1 MINQSCA
8 DSEDLNYVGNANFL
22 VSQFVDLIAIFSTF
36 ITTILAASA
45 ILQRS
50 IFTLSTKILLIQN
63 LIYGMIHQIFYG
75 IESVELIYKNLYKLD
90 KPCQVLQSEA
100 QCAPYLELL
109 FLGTSGMI
117 YGQTA
122 LMVERAFA
130 TFLKSYEKPKSYII
144 GGVISVVLLISSAST
159 GRLVIWDDPLK
170 SYVIACF
177 VSPSQS
183 FERTNW
189 FFNICS
195 VLALFNLS
203 MSVAIMRTRFKV
215 RERFKKREVIVS
227 TETICYLALIEFV
240 LIVIY
245 SVGVM
250 ILVNLWLKDEI
261 PNDRFNFWI
270 VWCYTIPFAAAIFPL
285 VLIHRIRTTRALRV
299 KKINDITHAKQTQ
312 EGHINIISAVPLMS
326 TNNLTCASAHEL
338 ARLESSNFVIS
349 QIVDLI
355 AGIITLTFTYPAA
368 QNYKAKKAIRI
379 GSFISFL
386 VFFCSLI
393 TPKLLLWDD
402 PMDSAL
408 LGCFMLPR
416 ASNARSTVYF
426 GLCTFLTLFNLT
438 VSLSLKRYNK
448 KLEYSTRFKVGVRFR
463 KREAIDSTGTV
474 CFLSLSLFI
483 LMFIYSVGVCVLR
496 DLRPYITITD
506 FYFWVVWFYTVP
518 FFAMLLPILL
528 IYRIRRTRSN
538 RVHLL
543 IGMSHEKYS
552 QESHIK
558 QMQDMWS

>member
-1 MINQSCA
+1 
-8 DSEDLNYVGNANFL
+8 
-22 VSQFVDLIAIFSTF
+22 
-36 ITTILAASA
+36 
-45 ILQRS
+45 
-50 IFTLSTKILLIQN
+50 
-63 LIYGMIHQIFYG
+63 
-75 IESVELIYKNLYKLD
+75 
-90 KPCQVLQSEA
+90 
-100 QCAPYLELL
+100 
-109 FLGTSGMI
+109 
-117 YGQTA
+117 
-122 LMVERAFA
+122 
-130 TFLKSYEKPKSYII
+130 
-144 GGVISVVLLISSAST
+144 
-159 GRLVIWDDPLK
+159 
-170 SYVIACF
+170 
-177 VSPSQS
+177 
-183 FERTNW
+183 
-189 FFNICS
+189 
-195 VLALFNLS
+195 
-203 MSVAIMRTRFKV
+203 
-215 RERFKKREVIVS
+215 
-227 TETICYLALIEFV
+227 
-240 LIVIY
+240 
-245 SVGVM
+245 
-250 ILVNLWLKDEI
+250 
-261 PNDRFNFWI
+261 
-270 VWCYTIPFAAAIFPL
+270 
-285 VLIHRIRTTRALRV
+285 
-299 KKINDITHAKQTQ
+299 
-312 EGHINIISAVPLMS
+312 MS
-326 TNNLTCASAHEL
+326 TNNLTCASSHEL

-355 AGIITLTFTYPAA
+355 AGIITFTFTYPAVQLTLKKSIFQWSTKILILQNLIYA
-368 QNYKAKKAIRI
+368 IIFQLSYGLEACILLYKHFFMRGEVCGILQTEEHCAPYTKLILCTISGMIYGQTGLMMERACATFIRNYKAKKAIRI
-379 GSFISFL
+379 GSLISFL
-386 VFFCSLI
+386 VLFCSLI